1 MIDNKDAMQLSE
13 YCFDVCNVLN
23 TTIRGKAVSDLGGSA
38 RKALED
44 LERCVS

>member
-13 YCFDVCNVLN
+13 YCFDVCDVLKI
-23 TTIRGKAVSDLGGSA
+23 TIRGKGVDDLGGSA
-38 RKALED
+38 RKVLED